1 MERIE
6 TYARRLGLTR
16 VVDVVASLAEE
27 AAKEDISYTD
37 FLEKVLFEE
46 AQAAK
51 ERTTQALMRF
61 ARFPFVKSIETF
73 DFSFQ
78 PSIDKKQILELATLR
93 FIHQGENIVFLG
105 PPGVGKT
112 HLSVALGLLA
122 AESGNRV
129 YFSTISEMIERLA
142 RAKADGRLKE
152 RSRVFINP
160 KVLIIDEVGYKS
172 LDSEASSLFFEII
185 CGRYEKGAVI
195 LTSNKSYGEWG
206 EIFGGD
212 SVIAAAILDRLL
224 HHSTT
229 VNIKGDSYRLKEKRR
244 AGILKNPK
252 ERSDKNH

>member
-16 VVDVVASLAEE
+16 VLDIVDALAEE
-27 AAKEDISYTD
+27 AVKGDISYTD
-37 FLEKVLFEE
+37 FLENVLCEE
-46 AQAAK
+46 ARAAK
-51 ERTTQALMRF
+51 ERTTVALMRF
-61 ARFPFVKSIETF
+61 ARLPFVKTIEAF

-93 FIHQGENIVFLG
+93 FIHQGENVVFLG

-122 AESGNRV
+122 AEAGHRP
-129 YFSTISEMIERLA
+129 YFTTISEMIERLSK
-142 RAKADGRLKE
+142 AKADGRLKE
-152 RSRVFINP
+152 RSVVYINP
-160 KVLIIDEVGYKS
+160 KVLIVDEVGYKS
-172 LDSEASSLFFEII
+172 LDAEASSLFFEII
-185 CGRYEKGAVI
+185 CRRYEKGAVI

-206 EIFGGD
+206 DIFGGD
-212 SVIAAAILDRLL
+212 TVIAAAILDRLL

-229 VNIKGDSYRLKEKRR
+229 VNIKGESYRLKDKRR

-252 ERSDKNH
+252 ERSDENH